1 MGSRLLKLIAVLAVS
16 LVTFLPLSFA
26 QKTTGDIDG
35 TVTDQS
41 GAMLPGCALTLT
53 DQANGAVRKTTS
65 NAQGNFSFLNLP
77 VGTYTLGATKEG
89 FKALSQKDV
98 EVHLATVTTPTLA
111 LEIGAATEMVTVEAK
126 AVLLNTENG
135 EVGGVMESEQVSQL
149 PLNGRNFIELTT
161 LMPGVAVGGGFDNKN
176 KGLLAGV
183 DISFSG
189 APANAN
195 QWQVNGSNN
204 NDEGS
209 QRTILVYPSVDAIQE
224 FKILRN
230 SYGPEYGGAGGA
242 QINLVTKAGGN
253 GFHGDAY
260 YYGRNDKLDAAN
272 FFLGQQKANCVVG
285 DPICGKKNYLRRNDY
300 GYTIGG
306 PIKKDKAFF
315 FWSEEWNKER
325 RGQVRQNWL
334 PTAAELGGNF
344 NDLAA
349 ARIAAGAV
357 VDPGGVFDPT
367 TFNLTKDKNGNPVN
381 CGGPGMP
388 MDQSTTYV
396 DPRNPT
402 KDLYTVPFGVDPT
415 TGQPTGAGYVIPSS
429 RLSPAGQT
437 YLSQLPAP
445 NISNLCAQQ
454 DWVSQVGIPLNWRE
468 ENVRGDLNITKR
480 TTLMINFTNESWE
493 NPLHGYEE
501 GGLWGDSNFP
511 AVSDAWSQPSKMM
524 VAKLTTTIG
533 SNKVND
539 FAFSWGANRINITQ
553 AGDNPQLQQ
562 KIVSAMP
569 LIFPTSGKTHANQL
583 PQQICWCG
591 TYVGSLGPW
600 GNRQDL
606 YTWKDDFSWSMGKH
620 TFKMG
625 VLYDHNAKDEEQGQE
640 AGGMWGGAG
649 IVNGGK
655 PELSNGG
662 GLHDANGN
670 ALGKTTNGFAW
681 GSPTGNQWSDTILL
695 NAMWGVN
702 ENGRNPISDP
712 RWRDTEFYFG
722 DTWKVTRTLTLD
734 YGFRWS
740 FMPDAWLDDNKL
752 ASFEPY
758 AYNPNLIN
766 PATGKPDVN
775 SPCNGVV
782 LAKGAPNGC
791 AALGFPGGV
800 YSKNRSIVPSNYHLI
815 APRLG
820 FAWDAFGHGK
830 FVLRA
835 GVGQFFTRDPI
846 SGTSTR
852 LVGANPPFTVGVGP
866 ERTLDG
872 PTYTQGVNMND
883 FNSPGG
889 TPTQSVQLSP
899 NLANSWQWNL
909 TTEVELYR
917 NAKLEL
923 GYVGLRGI
931 HLATYEDINQL
942 PPQNRVAWITRAAGD
957 NAVGLFPF
965 GGLWGGGAPKSIYQ
979 WTHKGDSIYHSLQT
993 MFSQKMSHNS
1003 IFQASYT
1010 WSKNIANTEGD
1021 YPNNQD
1027 GIADLY
1033 NPRASRGLSN
1043 FDRPNVFSSSLVYNL
1058 PGLEGRNGFLKAAA
1072 GGWETSTVVSIA
1084 TGNALTITGGL
1095 QGTTCVSL
1103 AGGVPCSVT
1112 IGADPWGVV
1121 GNGAFTNLSVRPL
1134 TVPGQSCFSG
1144 NKLRWINPA
1153 AFTMD
1158 GYVIGQAPQSQTGQ
1172 CHGPGIRDVDFALDK
1187 NWGLPKILGEST
1199 KLQFRLE
1206 FFNLFNHPM
1215 FRYGSSSLDSNANL
1229 HFVGNG
1235 GQVVNGVVTGTQ
1247 LVGGSTF
1254 GNTPF
1259 SSNLGN
1265 REIQYALKII
1275 F

>member
-1 MGSRLLKLIAVLAVS
+1 MGSMLKLIAVLAVS

-65 NAQGNFSFLNLP
+65 SAQGNFSFLNLP
-77 VGTYTLGATKEG
+77 VGTYTITATKEG
-89 FKALSQKDV
+89 FKALAQKDV
-98 EVHLATVTTPTLA
+98 AVHVATVTTPTLA

-135 EVGGVMESEQVSQL
+135 EVGGVMLAEQVSQL

-272 FFLGQQKANCVVG
+272 FFLGQQKLGCVPG
-285 DPICGKKNYLRRNDY
+285 DPVCGKKNYLRRNDY

-334 PTAAELGGNF
+334 PTAAERGGNF
-344 NDLAA
+344 ND
-349 ARIAAGAV
+349 IAGCAGV
-357 VDPGGVFDPT
+357 PGTGAPKV
-367 TFNLTKDKNGNPVN
+367 
-381 CGGPGMP
+381 
-388 MDQSTTYV
+388 
-396 DPRNPT
+396 PR
-402 KDLYTVPFGVDPT
+402 DPT
-415 TGQPTGAGYVIPSS
+415 TGLPFANNTIPSDQ
-429 RLSPAGQT
+429 LSPAGQA
-437 YLSQLPAP
+437 YLSQLPLP
-445 NISNLCAQQ
+445 NISNLCAPQ

-493 NPLHGYEE
+493 NPLHGYGE

-511 AVSDAWSQPSKMM
+511 AVSDAWSQPSKML

-569 LIFPTSGKTHANQL
+569 LIFPTSGKLHSGQL

-591 TYVGSLGPW
+591 TYIGSLGPW

-606 YTWKDDFSWSMGKH
+606 YTWKDDFSISKGKH
-620 TFKMG
+620 TFKLG
-625 VLYDHNAKDEEQGQE
+625 VLFDHNAKDEEQGEE
-640 AGGMWGGAG
+640 AGGMWGAAG
-649 IVNGGK
+649 FVTGGK
-655 PELSNGG
+655 PSLSGPG
-662 GLHDANGN
+662 Y
-670 ALGKTTNGFAW
+670 AW
-681 GSPTGNQWSDTILL
+681 NSPTGNQWSDTILKNVL
-695 NAMWGVN
+695 WGVN
-702 ENGRNPISDP
+702 ENGKNPISDP

-722 DTWKVTRTLTLD
+722 DNWKVTKTLTLD

-758 AYNPNLIN
+758 AYNASL
-766 PATGKPDVN
+766 GN

-782 LAKGAPNGC
+782 LAAGAPNDC
-791 AALGFPGGV
+791 AKLGFAGGV

-815 APRLG
+815 APRVG

-872 PTYTQGVNMND
+872 PTFTQGVNMND

-889 TPTQSVQLSP
+889 TPTQSVQLST

-942 PPQNRVAWITRAAGD
+942 PPQNRLAWITRKAGD

-965 GGLWGGGAPKSIYQ
+965 GKLWGGGAPKSIYE
-979 WTHKGDSIYHSLQT
+979 WTHAGDSIYHSLQT
-993 MFSQKMSHNS
+993 MFTQKMSHNS

-1072 GGWETSTVVSIA
+1072 GGWETSTVVSLA

-1095 QGTTCVSL
+1095 QNVTCVSL
-1103 AGGVPCSVT
+1103 AGGAPCPAPGGTLGS
-1112 IGADPWGVV
+1112 DPWGVV

-1144 NKLRWINPA
+1144 NKLRWINYQ
-1153 AFTMD
+1153 AFTMN
-1158 GYVIGQAPQSQTGQ
+1158 GYVLGQPPTSQTGQ
-1172 CHGPGIRDVDFALDK
+1172 CHGPALRDVDFALDK

-1215 FRYGSSSLDSNANL
+1215 FRYGSSSLDSNVNL
-1229 HFVGNG
+1229 HYLADGTNG
-1235 GQVVNGVVTGTQ
+1235 GKVVNGVVTGTQ

-1265 REIQYALKII
+1265 REIQYALKLI

>member
-53 DQANGAVRKTTS
+53 DQATGAVRKTTS

-77 VGTYTLGATKEG
+77 VGTYTISATKEG

-98 EVHLATVTTPTLA
+98 EVHVATVTTPTLG

-135 EVGGVMESEQVSQL
+135 EVGGVMDSEQVSQL

-161 LMPGVAVGGGFDNKN
+161 LMPGASVGGGFDNKN

-204 NDEGS
+204 NDIGS
-209 QRTILVYPSVDAIQE
+209 QRTILIYPSVDAIQE

-242 QINLVTKAGGN
+242 QINLITKAGGN
-253 GFHGDAY
+253 AFHGDAY
-260 YYGRNDKLDAAN
+260 YFGRNDALDAAN
-272 FFLGQQKANCVVG
+272 FFLGQQKLGCV
-285 DPICGKKNYLRRNDY
+285 DPAVCGKKNFLRRNDY
-300 GYTIGG
+300 GFTVGG
-306 PIKKDKAFF
+306 PVKKDKIFF
-315 FWSEEWNKER
+315 FYSEEWNKER
-325 RGQVRQNWL
+325 RGQVRQNWI
-334 PTAAELGGNF
+334 PTQAEIGGNF

-357 VDPGGVFDPT
+357 VNPADPK
-367 TFNLTKDKNGNPVN
+367 TFSLQFGAAGSSGPQIP
-381 CGGPGMP
+381 CGGPAMP
-388 MDQSTTYV
+388 N
-396 DPRNPT
+396 DPNAA
-402 KDLYTVPFGVDPT
+402 DASAGHPFGVDPA
-415 TGQPTGAGYVIPSS
+415 TGVPFTGGPGYVIPSAQ
-429 RLSPAGQT
+429 LSAAGQSW
-437 YLSQLPAP
+437 LSQLPVP
-445 NISNLCAQQ
+445 NISNLCAAH
-454 DWVSQVGIPLNWRE
+454 DWVAEVGTPLNWRE
-468 ENVRGDLNITKR
+468 DNMRGDFNLTKR
-480 TTLMINFTNESWE
+480 TTLMINFTNESWV
-493 NPLHGYEE
+493 NPLHGDAE

-511 AVSDAWSQPSKMM
+511 AVSDAWSQPSKML

-562 KIVSAMP
+562 QIVSAMP

-583 PQQICWCG
+583 PQQICWCSTFIG
-591 TYVGSLGPW
+591 DIGPW

-606 YTWKDDFSWSMGKH
+606 FTWKDDFSWSKAKH

-625 VLYDHNAKDEEQGQE
+625 VLYDQNAKDEEQGQE
-640 AGGMWGGAG
+640 AGGLWGGAG
-649 IVNGGK
+649 FVEASG
-655 PELSNGG
+655 PVVGG
-662 GLHDANGN
+662 GP
-670 ALGKTTNGFAW
+670 GFGGW
-681 GSPTGNQWSDTILL
+681 STPTGNQWSDAILK
-695 NAMWGVN
+695 NALWGAN
-702 ENGRNPISDP
+702 ENNHNPISDP
-712 RWRDTEFYFG
+712 RWRDVEFYFG
-722 DTWKVTRTLTLD
+722 DTWKMTRTFTLD

-740 FMPDAWLDDNKL
+740 FMPDAWLADNKL
-752 ASFEPY
+752 AAFEPS
-758 AYNPNLIN
+758 AYSAALG
-766 PATGKPDVN
+766 T
-775 SPCNGVV
+775 SPCNGIV
-782 LAKGAPNGC
+782 LAAGAPNGC
-791 AALGFPGGV
+791 VAAGFPGGV
-800 YSKNRSIVPSNYHLI
+800 YSKNRSIIPSNYHLI

-820 FAWDAFGHGK
+820 FAWDVFGKGK
-830 FVLRA
+830 FVLRS

-852 LVGANPPFTVGVGP
+852 LVGANAPFTIGTGA

-872 PTYTQGVNMND
+872 PTFTNAGGGSGTCPTCNMVD
-883 FNSPGG
+883 FAPG
-889 TPTQSVQLSP
+889 TPTQSVQLST

-909 TTEVELYR
+909 TTEVEVFR

-931 HLATYEDINQL
+931 HLDTYVDLDQL
-942 PPQNRVAWITRAAGD
+942 TPQNRLAWIESGG
-957 NAVGLFPF
+957 NQNGLFPF
-965 GGLWGGGAPKSIYQ
+965 GPLYPGAPKAMYE
-979 WTHKGDSIYHSLQT
+979 WAHLGDSIYHSLQT
-993 MFSQKMSHNS
+993 QFTYKMPHNS
-1003 IFQASYT
+1003 VWQMSYT

-1033 NPRASRGLSN
+1033 NPRASRGLAN

-1058 PGLEGRNGFLKAAA
+1058 PGLEGRNGFLKGVA
-1072 GGWETSTVVSIA
+1072 GGWETSTVVSLA
-1084 TGNALTITGGL
+1084 TGNALTITGQLNGDTCL
-1095 QGTTCVSL
+1095 SACGTANPVN
-1103 AGGVPCSVT
+1103 VRV
-1112 IGADPWGVV
+1112 DPWGVN
-1121 GNGAFTNLSVRPL
+1121 GNATQNHYSVRPL
-1134 TVPGQSCFSG
+1134 MVPGQSCYSG
-1144 NKLRWINPA
+1144 NNLQYINPK
-1153 AFTMD
+1153 AFTMN
-1158 GYVIGQAPQSQTGQ
+1158 GYVLGQRPPNGTGQ
-1172 CHGPGIRDVDFALDK
+1172 CFAPNIRDVDFSLDK
-1187 NWGLPKILGEST
+1187 NWGLPGVGERV

-1215 FRYGSSSLDSNANL
+1215 FRYGGSSGDSNANL
-1229 HFVGNG
+1229 NFVATG
-1235 GQVVNGVVTGTQ
+1235 GQIVNGVVTGTNLQ
-1247 LVGGSTF
+1247 GGSSF

>member
-1 MGSRLLKLIAVLAVS
+1 MGSMSKLIAVLAVS
-16 LVTFLPLSFA
+16 LVIFLPFSFA
-26 QKTTGDIDG
+26 QTTTGDIDG

-65 NAQGNFSFLNLP
+65 NAQGNFSFLQVP
-77 VGTYTLGATKEG
+77 AGTYTISATKVG

-98 EVHLATVTTPTLA
+98 AVHVATVTKTALG
-111 LEIGAATEMVTVEAK
+111 LEIGAATETVTVEAK
-126 AVLLNTENG
+126 AINLNTENG
-135 EVGGVMESEQVSQL
+135 EVGGVMLSEQVSQL

-195 QWQVNGSNN
+195 SWQVNGSPN

-209 QRTILVYPSVDAIQE
+209 QRTILIYPSVDAIQE

-260 YYGRNDKLDAAN
+260 YFGRNEKLNAEN
-272 FFLGQQKANCVVG
+272 FFLGQQKANCIPG
-285 DPICGKKNYLRRNDY
+285 DPICGKKNYLRRNDF
-300 GYTIGG
+300 GFTVGG

-315 FWSEEWNKER
+315 FWSEEWNRER
-325 RGQVRQNWL
+325 RGQVRQAWI

-344 NDLAA
+344 NDLAS
-349 ARIAAGAV
+349 ARIAAGA
-357 VDPGGVFDPT
+357 DPT
-367 TFNLTKDKNGNPVN
+367 INPNLTLTNKKDQNGNYIPVA
-381 CGGPGMP
+381 CGGPAMP
-388 MDQSTTYV
+388 
-396 DPRNPT
+396 R
-402 KDLYTVPFGVDPT
+402 DPT
-415 TGQPTGAGYVIPSS
+415 TGLPFAGYTIPSGQ
-429 RLSPAGQT
+429 LSPAGEA

-445 NISNLCAQQ
+445 NISNLCAGN

-468 ENVRGDLNITKR
+468 DNVRGDLNITKR

-501 GGLWGDSNFP
+501 GGLWGDSNWA
-511 AVSDAWSQPSKMM
+511 AVSDSWSQPSKML

-553 AGDNPQLQQ
+553 AGDNPKLQQ
-562 KIVSAMP
+562 QIVSAMP
-569 LIFPTSGKTHANQL
+569 LIFPTSGKLHSGQL
-583 PQQICWCG
+583 PQQICWCS

-606 YTWKDDFSWSMGKH
+606 YTWKDDFSISKGKH
-620 TFKMG
+620 TFKLG
-625 VLYDHNAKDEEQGQE
+625 VLYDHNFKDEEQGQE

-649 IVNGGK
+649 YNIPGNYTGS
-655 PELSNGG
+655 LSGP
-662 GLHDANGN
+662 
-670 ALGKTTNGFAW
+670 GFAW
-681 GSPTGNQWSDTILL
+681 SSPTGNQWSDTILKGVL
-695 NAMWGVN
+695 WGVN
-702 ENGRNPISDP
+702 ENSKNVISDP

-722 DTWKVTRTLTLD
+722 DTWKVTSRLTLD

-740 FMPDAWLDDNKL
+740 FMPDALLADNKL

-758 AYNPNLIN
+758 AYNASL
-766 PATGKPDVN
+766 GS
-775 SPCNGVV
+775 SPCNGIV
-782 LAKGAPNGC
+782 LAAGAPNDC
-791 AALGFPGGV
+791 AAHGFAGGV

-815 APRLG
+815 APRVG

-830 FVLRA
+830 FVLRG

-872 PTYTQGVNMND
+872 PTFTNNVNAYD
-883 FNSPGG
+883 FNNPGG
-889 TPTQSVQLSP
+889 TPTQSVSLNP

-909 TTEVELYR
+909 TTEVEPYR

-942 PPQNRVAWITRAAGD
+942 PPQNRLAWITRAPGD
-957 NAVGLFPF
+957 NGVGLFPF
-965 GGLWGGGAPKSIYQ
+965 GKLWGGNAPKSIYQ
-979 WTHKGDSIYHSLQT
+979 WTHAGDSIYHSLQT
-993 MFSQKMSHNS
+993 MFTQKMSHNS

-1058 PGLEGRNGFLKAAA
+1058 PGLEGRNGFLKGAA

-1095 QGTTCVSL
+1095 QNVKCVSL
-1103 AGGVPCSVT
+1103 AGGTPCPTPGGTLGS
-1112 IGADPWGVV
+1112 DPWGVV

-1144 NKLRWINPA
+1144 NKLQWINPA
-1153 AFTMD
+1153 AFTMN
-1158 GYVIGQAPQSQTGQ
+1158 GYVLGQPPQSQTGQ
-1172 CHGPGIRDVDFALDK
+1172 CHGPALRDVDFSLDK

-1215 FRYGSSSLDSNANL
+1215 FRYGSSSLDSNVNL
-1229 HFVGNG
+1229 HYVGDGTNG
-1235 GQVVNGVVTGTQ
+1235 GKVVNGIVTGTQ
-1247 LVGGSTF
+1247 LVGGSSF

>member
-1 MGSRLLKLIAVLAVS
+1 MPNDPR
-16 LVTFLPLSFA
+16 
-26 QKTTGDIDG
+26 TG
-35 TVTDQS
+35 
-41 GAMLPGCALTLT
+41 
-53 DQANGAVRKTTS
+53 
-65 NAQGNFSFLNLP
+65 
-77 VGTYTLGATKEG
+77 
-89 FKALSQKDV
+89 
-98 EVHLATVTTPTLA
+98 
-111 LEIGAATEMVTVEAK
+111 
-126 AVLLNTENG
+126 
-135 EVGGVMESEQVSQL
+135 
-149 PLNGRNFIELTT
+149 
-161 LMPGVAVGGGFDNKN
+161 
-176 KGLLAGV
+176 
-183 DISFSG
+183 
-189 APANAN
+189 
-195 QWQVNGSNN
+195 
-204 NDEGS
+204 
-209 QRTILVYPSVDAIQE
+209 
-224 FKILRN
+224 
-230 SYGPEYGGAGGA
+230 
-242 QINLVTKAGGN
+242 
-253 GFHGDAY
+253 
-260 YYGRNDKLDAAN
+260 
-272 FFLGQQKANCVVG
+272 
-285 DPICGKKNYLRRNDY
+285 
-300 GYTIGG
+300 
-306 PIKKDKAFF
+306 
-315 FWSEEWNKER
+315 
-325 RGQVRQNWL
+325 
-334 PTAAELGGNF
+334 
-344 NDLAA
+344 
-349 ARIAAGAV
+349 
-357 VDPGGVFDPT
+357 
-367 TFNLTKDKNGNPVN
+367 
-381 CGGPGMP
+381 
-388 MDQSTTYV
+388 YV
-396 DPRNPT
+396 DNSTNPPT
-402 KDLYTVPFGVDPT
+402 HYSVPFGVDPL
-415 TGQPTGAGYVIPSS
+415 TGQPTGAGYVIPSAN
-429 RLSPAGQT
+429 LSPAGQA
-437 YLSQLPAP
+437 YLTQLPAP
-445 NISNLCAQQ
+445 NISNLCAPQ

-468 ENVRGDLNITKR
+468 DNVRGDLNITKR

-511 AVSDAWSQPSKMM
+511 AVSDAWSQPSKML

-569 LIFPTSGKTHANQL
+569 LIFPTSGKLHSTQL

-625 VLYDHNAKDEEQGQE
+625 VLYDRNFKDEEQGQE

-649 IVNGGK
+649 YNIPGNSAGSLNG
-655 PELSNGG
+655 P
-662 GLHDANGN
+662 
-670 ALGKTTNGFAW
+670 GFAW
-681 GSPTGNQWSDTILL
+681 SSPTGNQWSDTILL
-695 NAMWGVN
+695 NALWGVN

-722 DTWKVTRTLTLD
+722 DNWKVTRTLTLD
-734 YGFRWS
+734 FGFRWS

-758 AYNPNLIN
+758 AYNPNLVDSN
-766 PATGKPDVN
+766 GKPAAN

-782 LAKGAPNGC
+782 LAAGAPNDC
-791 AALGFPGGV
+791 AKIKFQGTFAPGGV

-815 APRLG
+815 APRVG

-872 PTYTQGVNMND
+872 PTFTNNVNAYD
-883 FNSPGG
+883 FNNPGG

-909 TTEVELYR
+909 TTEFELFR
-917 NAKLEL
+917 NSKLEL

-942 PPQNRVAWITRAAGD
+942 PPQNRLAWITRKSGD

-965 GGLWGGGAPKSIYQ
+965 GGLWGGNAPKSIYQ

-993 MFSQKMSHNS
+993 MFTQKMSHNS

-1072 GGWETSTVVSIA
+1072 GGWETSTVVSLA

-1095 QGTTCVSL
+1095 QNVTCVSL
-1103 AGGVPCSVT
+1103 AGGTPCPNPGGT
-1112 IGADPWGVV
+1112 LGADPWGVV

-1134 TVPGQSCFSG
+1134 TVPGASCFSG
-1144 NKLRWINPA
+1144 NKLRWINYQ
-1153 AFTMD
+1153 AFTMN
-1158 GYVIGQAPQSQTGQ
+1158 GYVLGQPPQSQTGQ
-1172 CHGPGIRDVDFALDK
+1172 CHGPAIRDVDFALDK

-1229 HFVGNG
+1229 HFVADG
-1235 GQVVNGVVTGTQ
+1235 GTTGKVVNGVVTGTN
-1247 LVGGSTF
+1247 LVGGSSF

>member
-1 MGSRLLKLIAVLAVS
+1 MGSSLSKLIAALAISSVLFVP
-16 LVTFLPLSFA
+16 FSFA

-35 TVTDQS
+35 TVIDQS
-41 GAMLPGCALTLT
+41 GAAVPGCVLTLT
-53 DQANGAVRKTTS
+53 DQATGAVRKTTS
-65 NAQGNFSFLNLP
+65 TAQGNFTFLELA
-77 VGTYTLGATKEG
+77 VGTYTLTTTKDG
-89 FKALSQKDV
+89 FKTVSQKDLA
-98 EVHLATVTTPTLA
+98 VHVATVTNTTVQLPV
-111 LEIGAATEMVTVEAK
+111 GAITEMVSVEA
-126 AVLLNTENG
+126 AGLSLNTEDG
-135 EVGGVMESEQVSQL
+135 EVGNVMLSEQVSQL

-161 LMPGVAVGGGFDNKN
+161 LMPGTAVGGGFDNKN

-253 GFHGDAY
+253 GFHGDVY
-260 YYGRNDKLDAAN
+260 YYGRNDKLNAEN
-272 FFLGQQKANCVVG
+272 FFLGQQKANCIVG
-285 DPICGKKNYLRRNDY
+285 DPICGKKNFLRRNDY

-334 PTAAELGGNF
+334 PTAAEQGGNF

-357 VDPGGVFDPT
+357 VNPADPT
-367 TFNLTKDKNGNPVN
+367 TFSLTKNASGGTVP
-381 CGGPGMP
+381 CGGPAMP
-388 MDQSTTYV
+388 N
-396 DPRNPT
+396 NPAPVAAGGG
-402 KDLYTVPFGVDPT
+402 VPFGVNPATGVPT
-415 TGQPTGAGYVIPSS
+415 PGGPGYVIPSAQ
-429 RLSPAGQT
+429 LSPAGRA

-445 NISNLCAQQ
+445 NISNLCASQ

-511 AVSDAWSQPSKMM
+511 AVSDAWSQPSKML
-524 VAKLTTTIG
+524 VAKLTSTIG

-553 AGDNPQLQQ
+553 AGDNPKLQQ
-562 KIVSAMP
+562 QIVSAMP
-569 LIFPTSGKTHANQL
+569 LIFPTSGKLHSGQL
-583 PQQICWCG
+583 PQQICWCS
-591 TYVGSLGPW
+591 TYIGSLGPW

-606 YTWKDDFSWSMGKH
+606 YTWKDDFSIAMGKH
-620 TFKMG
+620 TFKLG
-625 VLYDHNAKDEEQGQE
+625 VLYDHNAKDEEQGEE
-640 AGGMWGGAG
+640 AGGMWGAAG
-649 IVNGGK
+649 FVTGGK
-655 PELSNGG
+655 PSLSGPG
-662 GLHDANGN
+662 Y
-670 ALGKTTNGFAW
+670 AW
-681 GSPTGNQWSDTILL
+681 SSPTGNQWSDTILL
-695 NAMWGVN
+695 NALWGVN

-722 DTWKVTRTLTLD
+722 DTWKVSKTLTLD

-758 AYNPNLIN
+758 AYNASL
-766 PATGKPDVN
+766 GN

-782 LAKGAPNGC
+782 LAAGAPNDC
-791 AALGFPGGV
+791 AKLGFAGGV

-815 APRLG
+815 APRVG

-889 TPTQSVQLSP
+889 TPVQSVQLST

-909 TTEVELYR
+909 TTEFEVFR

-942 PPQNRVAWITRAAGD
+942 PPQNRLAWITRAAGD

-965 GGLWGGGAPKSIYQ
+965 GKLWGGGAPKSIYQ
-979 WTHKGDSIYHSLQT
+979 WTHAGDSIYHSLQT
-993 MFSQKMSHNS
+993 MFTQKMSHNS

-1058 PGLEGRNGFLKAAA
+1058 PGLEGRNGFLKSAA
-1072 GGWETSTVVSIA
+1072 GGWETSTVVSLA

-1103 AGGVPCSVT
+1103 AGGIPCT
-1112 IGADPWGVV
+1112 GTLGADPWGVV
-1121 GNGAFTNLSVRPL
+1121 ANGAFTNLSVRPL

-1144 NKLRWINPA
+1144 NKLRWINYQG
-1153 AFTMD
+1153 FTMN
-1158 GYVIGQAPQSQTGQ
+1158 GYALGQAPQSQTGQ
-1172 CHGPGIRDVDFALDK
+1172 CHGPAIRDVDFALDK

-1229 HFVGNG
+1229 HFVGAG

-1247 LVGGSTF
+1247 LVGGSSF

-1265 REIQYALKII
+1265 REIQYALKLI

>member
-1 MGSRLLKLIAVLAVS
+1 MGSMLKLIAVLAVS
-16 LVTFLPLSFA
+16 LVILLPFSFA
-26 QKTTGDIDG
+26 QTTTGDIDG

-65 NAQGNFSFLNLP
+65 NAQGNFSFLQVP
-77 VGTYTLGATKEG
+77 AGTYTISATKEG

-98 EVHLATVTTPTLA
+98 AVHVATVTKTTLG
-111 LEIGAATEMVTVEAK
+111 LEIGTATEMVTVEAK
-126 AVLLNTENG
+126 AVNLNTENG
-135 EVGGVMESEQVSQL
+135 EVGGVMLSEQVSQL

-260 YYGRNDKLDAAN
+260 YYGRNEKLNAEN
-272 FFLGQQKANCVVG
+272 FFLGQSKIGCVVG
-285 DPICGKKNYLRRNDY
+285 DPICGKKNYLRRNDF

-315 FWSEEWNKER
+315 FFSEEWNRER
-325 RGQVRQNWL
+325 RGQVRQAWI
-334 PTAAELGGNF
+334 PTAAEQGGDF

-357 VDPGGVFDPT
+357 VNPADPKTFSLQYGAAGSSGPT
-367 TFNLTKDKNGNPVN
+367 IN
-381 CGGPGMP
+381 CGGPAMP
-388 MDQSTTYV
+388 N
-396 DPRNPT
+396 DPNAA
-402 KDLYTVPFGVDPT
+402 DASAGVPFGVDPT
-415 TGQPTGAGYVIPSS
+415 TGHPFAGGPGYVIPSAQ
-429 RLSPAGQT
+429 LSPGGRA

-445 NISNLCAQQ
+445 NISNLCAGQ

-493 NPLHGYEE
+493 NPLHGYGE
-501 GGLWGDSNFP
+501 GGLWGEQNWP
-511 AVSDAWSQPSKMM
+511 AVSDSWSQPSKML

-553 AGDNPQLQQ
+553 AGDNPKLQQ
-562 KIVSAMP
+562 QIVSAMP
-569 LIFPTSGKTHANQL
+569 LIFPTGKLHQSQL
-583 PQQICWCG
+583 PEQICWCG
-591 TYVGSLGPW
+591 TYMGALGPW

-606 YTWKDDFSWSMGKH
+606 YTWKDDFSIAMGKH
-620 TFKMG
+620 TFKLG

-640 AGGMWGGAG
+640 AGGMWGAAG
-649 IVNGGK
+649 FVQSTGPVVTGG
-655 PELSNGG
+655 PGFGG
-662 GLHDANGN
+662 
-670 ALGKTTNGFAW
+670 W
-681 GSPTGNQWSDTILL
+681 GSPTGNQWSDTILK
-695 NAMWGVN
+695 NALWGVN

-752 ASFEPY
+752 ASFEPN
-758 AYNPNLIN
+758 AYNPNLVDSN
-766 PATGKPDVN
+766 GKPAVN

-782 LAKGAPNGC
+782 LAKGAPNDC
-791 AALGFPGGV
+791 AKISFQGTFAPGGV
-800 YSKNRSIVPSNYHLI
+800 YSKNRSIVPSNNHLI

-830 FVLRA
+830 FVLRG

-872 PTYTQGVNMND
+872 PTYTNASKGSGTCPTCNMID

-909 TTEVELYR
+909 TTEVELFR

-942 PPQNRVAWITRAAGD
+942 PPQNRLAWITRAPGD
-957 NAVGLFPF
+957 NAVKLFPF
-965 GGLWGGGAPKSIYQ
+965 GPLFGGGAPKSIYQ

-993 MFSQKMSHNS
+993 MFTQKMSHNS

-1027 GIADLY
+1027 GLADLY

-1072 GGWETSTVVSIA
+1072 GGWETSTVVSLA

-1095 QGTTCVSL
+1095 QGTCLSACGTKTEQD
-1103 AGGVPCSVT
+1103 VP
-1112 IGADPWGVV
+1112 ADPWGVV

-1134 TVPGQSCFSG
+1134 LTGAPCFSG
-1144 NKLRWINPA
+1144 DKLRWINKG
-1153 AFTMD
+1153 AFTMN
-1158 GYVIGQAPQSQTGQ
+1158 GYVLGQPPTSQTGQ
-1172 CHGPGIRDVDFALDK
+1172 CHGPAIRDVDFALDK

-1229 HFVGNG
+1229 HFVAQG
-1235 GQVVNGVVTGTQ
+1235 GQIVNGVVTGTQ
-1247 LVGGSTF
+1247 LVGGSNF
-1254 GNTPF
+1254 GKTPF

-1265 REIQYALKII
+1265 REIQYALKLI